1 MRRRRAFTLIEL
13 LVVIAIIAVLIG
25 LLLPAVQKVREAA
38 NRMSCSNNLHQIAL
52 AAHNYES
59 TYSRFPVG
67 CYVPYAQDGCH
78 DCQDLTF
85 PFGPNWAVYLLPYIE
100 QVNLYNTINITAY
113 PGLPLPAGYPCAGG
127 NAVGNGQP
135 PTGDPYYSKVDR
147 TWRSLRGAVIKTYL
161 CPSDPNN
168 QNPYDDN
175 AGNDPTY
182 PYDTPPENGWA
193 RGNYAATSGF
203 TDNDHT
209 SNGGNAIGNNPFN
222 GNGLDGVVP
231 GNPANPP
238 VSKGPMFFLSSTGRN
253 GTRIADITDGTSNVC
268 MFTEIRAGFN
278 SLDSR
283 GVWAIGYPG
292 CSITNAG
299 RNYNPTPNNTLDDP
313 QGGGDELQNCYKF
326 WVPGLGALDYGC
338 FPGPNSGGG
347 PGQDQQNSAM
357 ARSAHTGGVNCAFAD
372 GSVHFISNSI
382 DQWTWCILQSK
393 NDGYVLQTDA
403 Y

>member
-1 MRRRRAFTLIEL
+1 MRQRQGFTLIEL
-13 LVVIAIIAVLIG
+13 LVVIAIIAVLVG

-38 NRMSCSNNLHQIAL
+38 NRMSCSNNLHQIVL

-59 TYSRFPVG
+59 TYGRFPVG
-67 CYVPYAQDGCH
+67 CYVPYAQNGRH

-100 QVNLYNTINITAY
+100 QENLYNSINITAY
-113 PGLPLPAGYPCAGG
+113 PGTTLPPGFFSTPSIGTGL
-127 NAVGNGQP
+127 P
-135 PTGDPYYSKVDR
+135 PTSAPFSNFDR
-147 TWRSLRGAVIKTYL
+147 SWRALRGAVVKTYL

-175 AGNDPTY
+175 ASNDQTY

-193 RGNYAATSGF
+193 RGNYAGTSGF

-209 SNGGNAIGNNPFN
+209 SNGNNANTNNPFN
-222 GNGLDGVVP
+222 GSASDGMIP
-231 GNPANPP
+231 GNLPNVP
-238 VSKGPMFFLSSTGRN
+238 VSKGPMFFLSGTGRN
-253 GTRIADITDGTSNVC
+253 GTRIADVTDGTSNVC
-268 MFTEIRAGFN
+268 MFTEVKAGYN
-278 SLDSR
+278 SLDIR

-299 RNYNPTPNNTLDDP
+299 RNYNPTPNNILDDNNFSG
-313 QGGGDELQNCYKF
+313 GGGDELQNCYKY
-326 WVPGLGALDYGC
+326 WVPGLGQLDYGC
-338 FPGPNSGGG
+338 FPGPNNGGG

-357 ARSAHTGGVNCAFAD
+357 ARSVHPGGVNCGFAD
-372 GSVHFISNSI
+372 GSVHFISNTI

>member
-1 MRRRRAFTLIEL
+1 MRRRQAFTLIEL

-59 TYSRFPVG
+59 TYSHFPVG
-67 CYVPYAQDGCH
+67 CYVPFAQDGCH

-100 QVNLYNTINITAY
+100 QANLYNTINISAY

-127 NAVGNGQP
+127 NALGTGQQP
-135 PTGDPYYSKVDR
+135 SDPYYSAVDR
-147 TWRSLRGAVIKTYL
+147 SWRSLRGAVIKTYL
-161 CPSDPNN
+161 CPSDGNN
-168 QNPYDDN
+168 STPY
-175 AGNDPTY
+175 NDPSAVDCPIET
-182 PYDTPPENGWA
+182 GWG

-209 SNGGNAIGNNPFN
+209 TNGRNSTGNNPFN
-222 GNGLDGVVP
+222 GNPNDGIVP

-238 VSKGPMFFLSSTGRN
+238 VSKGPMFFMSTTGRN
-253 GTRIADITDGTSNVC
+253 GTKIADITDGTSNVC
-268 MFTEIRAGFN
+268 MFTEVKSGYN
-278 SLDSR
+278 QLDVR
-283 GVWAIGYPG
+283 GTWAIGYPG
-292 CSITNAG
+292 ASITNAG

-313 QGGGDELQNCYKF
+313 QGGGDEMQGCYKF
-326 WVPGLGALDYGC
+326 WVPGLGQLDYGC

-347 PGQDQQNSAM
+347 VGQDQQNSAM
-357 ARSAHTGGVNCAFAD
+357 ARSNHAGGVNCAFAD
-372 GSVHFISNSI
+372 GSVHFITNSI